1 MALDCGQTRSRG
13 IIYQNSGKSYIYVG
27 INSRISRVSSLFT
40 MGTHSTIPTSDF
52 SVLSIFLSHLSHT
65 SHNRP
70 HITMI
75 NVYAFFTLALVF
87 LCLSLNSISPT
98 AAFTAPQPVS
108 SVRLAQHALYAADND
123 DATSSSTKERKPW
136 EFLRF
141 VSQSSKFVTPP
152 PLPFIGGGRRGSKRK
167 VVQG

>member
-13 IIYQNSGKSYIYVG
+13 IIYQNSGKSYIYDG
-27 INSRISRVSSLFT
+27 INSRISRVS
-40 MGTHSTIPTSDF
+40 IPTYLLTSDF
-52 SVLSIFLSHLSHT
+52 SVLSIFLSYLSHT
-65 SHNRP
+65 AHNRP

-152 PLPFIGGGRRGSKRK
+152 PLPFIGGGRKGSKRK